1 MTIDA
6 ALRTETFDPDNL
18 LAGADAR
25 AEPITLTDGEVV
37 VRGHVL
43 GRITATG
50 VYLISLNAAVDGSEI
65 ARAIAAEP
73 LSPSGADG
81 EMLAYLEGSFNQDK
95 VTFGTAQT
103 IANTKDDLNDVNIYL
118 LDPVTKT
125 PV

>member
-6 ALRTETFDPDNL
+6 SLRTETFDPDNL
-18 LAGADAR
+18 LMGADAR
-25 AEPITLTDGEVV
+25 AEEITLTDGEVV

-43 GRITATG
+43 GRVTATG
-50 VYLISLNAAVDGSEI
+50 KYLISLNAAIDGSEI
-65 ARAIAAEP
+65 ARVIAAEP
-73 LSPSGADG
+73 LSPSGSDG
-81 EMLAYLEGSFNQDK
+81 LMLGYLEGSFNQDK
-95 VTFGTAQT
+95 VTLGTGQT